1 MFSEGQVEE
10 KPKAWEPQNDRSWN
24 PSLLTSMWKNLFI
37 IIIIIFII
45 IYSLKNLLGFL
56 LIWVLMIHNSQQHP
70 HLTNGIK
77 LHYQFNIV
85 KLFLYELLLTF

>member
-1 MFSEGQVEE
+1 
-10 KPKAWEPQNDRSWN
+10 
-24 PSLLTSMWKNLFI
+24 MWKNLFI